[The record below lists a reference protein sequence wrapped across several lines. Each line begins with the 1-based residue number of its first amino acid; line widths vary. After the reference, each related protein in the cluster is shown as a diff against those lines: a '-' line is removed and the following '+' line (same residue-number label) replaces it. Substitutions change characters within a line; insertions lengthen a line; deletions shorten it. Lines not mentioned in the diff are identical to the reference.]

1 MGMNAN
7 KLYKA
12 SVFSLLFGNVE
23 TLRELYEAVTGVKI
37 PPDVP
42 ISINT
47 LEDVLF
53 MERINDL
60 SFSIGDKIVVL
71 IEHQSTINPNMPLRL
86 LMYIAR
92 VYEKITESEA
102 VYSSKR
108 MAIPSPEF
116 IVLYNGKDPFPD
128 EATLKLSD
136 LYAVN
141 ALSPELEL
149 TAKVYNINVGHNEG
163 LLRKSGKLGGYS
175 VFIDKIREFE
185 GKSGSKAASNLGEAM
200 KQAVNWCIGHEILPD
215 FLKTNGSE
223 VVNMLLTEWNMDK
236 ALEVRGRERWEDG
249 VKIGEAKG
257 EAKGRVEGRTEAIAE
272 FLSLLQSGKSAEE
285 IFKQYGYK

>member
-1 MGMNAN
+1 MNAN

-12 SVFSLLFGNVE
+12 SVFSLLFGNAA
-23 TLRELYEAVTGVKI
+23 TLRELYGAITGVNI

-53 MERINDL
+53 MEQINDL

-92 VYEKITESEA
+92 VYEKITGSENI
-102 VYSSKR
+102 YSTR
-108 MAIPSPEF
+108 QMTVPRPEF
-116 IVLYNGKDPFPD
+116 IVLYNGVTPYPD

-136 LYAVN
+136 LYPDMAV
-141 ALSPELEL
+141 APELEL
-149 TAKVYNINVGHNEG
+149 TVNVYNINSGHNEAR
-163 LLRKSGKLGGYS
+163 LRKSGTLGGYS
-175 VFIDKIREFE
+175 GFIDKVREFD
-185 GKSGSKAASNLGEAM
+185 KALAKEFAAANSFVPTARLDQAM
-200 KQAVNWCIGHEILPD
+200 KKAVNWCIEHGVLPD
-215 FLKTNGSE
+215 FLKNNGSE

-236 ALEVRGRERWEDG
+236 ALEVRSREAREEGRM
-249 VKIGEAKG
+249 
-257 EAKGRVEGRTEAIAE
+257 EGRTEERAKFIG
-272 FLSLLQSGKSAEE
+272 LLQSGKPPKE
-285 IFKQYGYK
+285 ILKQYGYL